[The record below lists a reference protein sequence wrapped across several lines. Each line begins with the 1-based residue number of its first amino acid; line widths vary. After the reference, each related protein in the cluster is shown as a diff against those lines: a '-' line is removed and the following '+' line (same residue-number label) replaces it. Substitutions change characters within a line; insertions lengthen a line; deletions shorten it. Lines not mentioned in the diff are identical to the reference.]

1 MKTRSKK
8 LASTPKTTLA
18 TLAAALLLAVF
29 AFMFSNVASQAAFA
43 DEDANPD
50 AQEETTVAL
59 KTTQLKSLDGVDSEY
74 ALFYD
79 TEQWNKAPYT
89 KNLDAEAK
97 DKVTIGEAQDK
108 AAGTNTVEITATKD
122 VDIDMVLVQ
131 IGTEYLES
139 AVPDGTLAK
148 DKTYQ
153 ITIPKDAKI
162 MHVALYTDKGD
173 AKDAGKKEVKD
184 GDTAAKL
191 GADGDVAAKLGA
203 NGNDPNAENADTAD
217 SESNDL
223 NAEGAGADGVKTDD
237 TEADSTEVD
246 VANVGNTE
254 ADDSQSEEPGTSDD
268 PNAEKLGDGAAD
280 GSTAEASDENTAE
293 TPDQNAVEDSDTNV
307 NGAPPAETTAT
318 TFSMSVG
325 KTDAKTGGALAGA
338 EFQLKDSSGTVVK
351 TWTSSTS
358 SAQLVEGLSADQSYV
373 LSETKA
379 PEGYNREKD
388 INIKYDAKSDKV
400 LIDQGGSSVAL
411 DKNNGGASILNVKDV
426 TGKSNAQTSVST
438 TPKTGDQFNLPLI
451 IGILVVVIAVAAA
464 IAVRARKKSKS

>member
-29 AFMFSNVASQAAFA
+29 AFTFSHVASQAAFA
-43 DEDANPD
+43 DEDARPD
-50 AQEETTVAL
+50 AQKETTITL

-79 TEQWNKAPYT
+79 TEQWDKAPYA
-89 KNLDAEAK
+89 KDLDADAK

-108 AAGTNTVEITATKD
+108 AAGTNAVEITATKD

-153 ITIPKDAKI
+153 IVVPKDAKI
-162 MHVALYTDKGD
+162 MHVALYTDKGGT
-173 AKDAGKKEVKD
+173 KDGSKKEAKD
-184 GDTAAKL
+184 GDAKLGAEGDAVAKL
-191 GADGDVAAKLGA
+191 GAD
-203 NGNDPNAENADTAD
+203 GNDPNAENADTAD
-217 SESNDL
+217 PESDDL
-223 NAEGAGADGVKTDD
+223 NADD
-237 TEADSTEVD
+237 TEIDSTKADGTETD
-246 VANVGNTE
+246 GTEADGANVGDTE
-254 ADDSQSEEPGTSDD
+254 AGDSQPEEPDTGDD
-268 PNAEKLGDGAAD
+268 AANDG
-280 GSTAEASDENTAE
+280 TAEAPDENAAE
-293 TPDQNAVEDSDTNV
+293 TPDQNAAKDPDANV
-307 NGAPPAETTAT
+307 NGAAPAETTAT
-318 TFSMSVG
+318 TFSISVG

-351 TWTSSTS
+351 SWTSSAD

-379 PEGYNREKD
+379 PAGYNREKD
-388 INIKYDAKSDKV
+388 INVRYDAKSDKV

-411 DKNNGGASILNVKDV
+411 DKNNGGASILNVKDI
-426 TGKSNAQTSVST
+426 TGKSSAQTSVST
-438 TPKTGDQFNLPLI
+438 TPKTGDQLNLPLI
-451 IGILVVVIAVAAA
+451 IGILIAVIAVAAA
-464 IAVRARKKSKS
+464 VAVRARKKSKS

>member
-148 DKTYQ
+148 DKTYR

-191 GADGDVAAKLGA
+191 GA

-217 SESNDL
+217 SESNGL
-223 NAEGAGADGVKTDD
+223 NAEGAGADGVKTDG
-237 TEADSTEVD
+237 TEADSIEADGT
-246 VANVGNTE
+246 NVGNTE
-254 ADDSQSEEPGTSDD
+254 AGDSQSEEPGTSDD

-451 IGILVVVIAVAAA
+451 IGILVVVIAVAAV